1 MSERKVGVGVTLDPK
16 IIIKAGERAE
26 KANRSFSNY
35 VESALRQM
43 LNGQDLK
50 KIATKIYDLFQE
62 KDFPEIL
69 DIQSILK
76 KELER

>member
-1 MSERKVGVGVTLDPK
+1 MSGAKVGVGVTLDPEL
-16 IIIKAGERAE
+16 IITARKKAE

-35 VESALRQM
+35 VETALRQM

-50 KIATKIYDLFQE
+50 KIATKIHDLFQE

-69 DIQSILK
+69 DIQKILK
-76 KELER
+76 EELEK